1 VSAFN
6 FNGNT
11 FFTGGVVVGV
21 VIFKCKFT
29 FRQRRAV
36 TSDPFLDQT
45 LLYEKDGLKYAKR
58 LTPDEIKK
66 LFEGDD
72 V

>member
-58 LTPDEIKK
+58 LTPQDLAKILE
-66 LFEGDD
+66 DD
-72 V
+72 A